1 MRIVLDA
8 MGSDNFPGP
17 DVGGAVLAAREFGD
31 TIILVGDEA
40 IIEPELA
47 NHDTAGLSLEIKH
60 APQTITMEDKPGD
73 VIKSKPESSMH
84 IGMGLVKSGEGDA
97 FVSVGNTGAVLGV
110 AMLRRYGLGRIPG
123 IKRPG
128 MGVIFPTIEQPF
140 LIDNGTN
147 ADCRPDYLLQF
158 GIMGSLYMERVLG
171 IENPRVGLIS
181 NGEEEGKGNDL
192 IREAMPLLAA
202 SNLNFIGPIE
212 PKEFMAGE
220 AHVAVTDGFTG
231 NMIMKTAEAIAKYMS
246 DLIRDEIMA
255 NPVTMLGGLALRP
268 AFKRVRS
275 RLDPEEVGGAPLL
288 GVNGVV
294 IIGHGRSSAFA
305 IKQAIRQARISV
317 EKDIVGAIVDGI
329 QVKENNDGE

>member
-8 MGSDNFPGP
+8 MGSDNFPEP

-40 IIEPELA
+40 ILEPELA
-47 NHDTAGLSLEIKH
+47 KYDTMGLNLEIKH
-60 APQTITMEDKPGD
+60 APQAISMEDKPGD
-73 VIKSKPESSMH
+73 VIKGKPDSSMH
-84 IGMGLVKSGEGDA
+84 VGIGLVKSGAGEA
-97 FVSVGNTGAVLGV
+97 FVSAGNTGAVLGI
-110 AMLRRYGLGRIPG
+110 AMVRRYGFGRIAG
-123 IKRPG
+123 VKRPG
-128 MGVIFPTIEQPF
+128 MGVVFPTVEQPF

-147 ADCRPDYLLQF
+147 ADCRPEYLLQF

-171 IENPRVGLIS
+171 IENPKVGLIS
-181 NGEEEGKGNDL
+181 NGEEEGKGNML
-192 IREAMPLLAA
+192 IKEAMPLLAA
-202 SNLNFIGPIE
+202 SGLNFIGPIE
-212 PKEFMAGE
+212 PREFVSGA

-231 NMIMKTAEAIAKYMS
+231 NMIMKTSEAIAKYMS

-255 NPVTMLGGLALRP
+255 NPMTMMGGVMLKP

-275 RLDPEEVGGAPLL
+275 RLNPDEVGGAPLL

-305 IKQAIRQARISV
+305 IKQAIGQARRSV
-317 EKDIVGAIVDGI
+317 EHDIVAAIADGI
-329 QVKENNDGE
+329 QL

>member
-8 MGSDNFPGP
+8 MGSDNFPEP

-47 NHDTAGLSLEIKH
+47 KHDTAGLKIELKH
-60 APQTITMEDKPGD
+60 APQTITMEDKPGE

-84 IGMGLVKSGEGDA
+84 IGINMVKNGEGDA
-97 FVSVGNTGAVLGV
+97 FVSVGNTGVVLGV
-110 AMLRRYGLGRIPG
+110 AMLRRVGLGRIPG

-128 MGVIFPTIEQPF
+128 MGVIFPTVEQPF

-147 ADCRPDYLLQF
+147 ADCRPEYLLQF
-158 GIMGSLYMERVLG
+158 GLMGSLYVERVLG
-171 IENPRVGLIS
+171 IENPKVGLIS
-181 NGEEEGKGNDL
+181 NGEEEGKGNEL
-192 IREAMPLLAA
+192 IRQAMPLLAE

-246 DLIRDEIMA
+246 DLIRDGMMA
-255 NPVTMLGGLALRP
+255 NPVRMFGGMLTRP
-268 AFKRVRS
+268 VFKEVRS

-305 IKQAIRQARISV
+305 IKQAIRQSRLSV
-317 EKDIVGAIVDGI
+317 EKDIVGAIANGI
-329 QVKENNDGE
+329 ES